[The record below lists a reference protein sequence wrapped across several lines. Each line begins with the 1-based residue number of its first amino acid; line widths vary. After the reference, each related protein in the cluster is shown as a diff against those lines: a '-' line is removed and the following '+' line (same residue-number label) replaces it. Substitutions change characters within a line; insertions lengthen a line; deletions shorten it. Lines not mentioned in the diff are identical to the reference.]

1 MISPFVKHLHAL
13 RRQGLVRSRGLT
25 RRALLQGAAAS
36 ALAIPAFG
44 LLRPEARAAS
54 GLAERIIFFYFPDG
68 VPGPSQDGEA
78 SLWHASGS
86 ESSFT
91 LGEALKGLEPWKDR
105 CLFFNGLSL
114 GATDTGSHPGGAKK
128 LLTAT
133 DYGNNESI
141 DQHLSR
147 SVGADAWWRHLS
159 LGVMSKAD
167 NASGDKLIS
176 YVGPGSPLSPEDNP
190 STAFGLLFGDG
201 GGSSTDDGGEP
212 DATAL
217 RRGSVLDANLEDL
230 EELRAQLDGSERAK
244 LDLHVEAVR
253 EVERRVTGTSGSGGG
268 TGSCEV
274 PALSDSFTSEELYD
288 PARFPDLLKTQID
301 LMVLS
306 MACGLTRVGTL
317 QCSHHTSELLMSRFP
332 GTEMY
337 DPSYDMRSHQASHYG
352 SKHDWNKREFKAFV
366 QQRQYWVD
374 QFAYLLERLDA
385 MPEGDG
391 TMLDNSLVVLCTEVC
406 DGNTHL
412 HDNMPF
418 VVAGGGGGA
427 IHNGRLL
434 QYGYERHGKLF
445 VSLAR
450 AMGEDLWSFGDAAS
464 GDLYGVLR

>member
-1 MISPFVKHLHAL
+1 MTAPPLLQVDALVKHYRLPRERLLAAPPVVHAL
-13 RRQGLVRSRGLT
+13 QGVS
-25 RRALLQGAAAS
+25 LQLQAA
-36 ALAIPAFG
+36 
-44 LLRPEARAAS
+44 R
-54 GLAERIIFFYFPDG
+54 
-68 VPGPSQDGEA
+68 
-78 SLWHASGS
+78 
-86 ESSFT
+86 
-91 LGEALKGLEPWKDR
+91 
-105 CLFFNGLSL
+105 
-114 GATDTGSHPGGAKK
+114 
-128 LLTAT
+128 
-133 DYGNNESI
+133 
-141 DQHLSR
+141 
-147 SVGADAWWRHLS
+147 S
-159 LGVMSKAD
+159 LGVVGE
-167 NASGDKLIS
+167 SGCGK
-176 YVGPGSPLSPEDNP
+176 
-190 STAFGLLFGDG
+190 STLARLVM
-201 GGSSTDDGGEP
+201 
-212 DATAL
+212 AL
-217 RRGSVLDANLEDL
+217 EAPTSGQVR
-230 EELRAQLDGSERAK
+230 LDGV
-244 LDLHVEAVR
+244 DLHVEAVR
-253 EVERRVTGTSGSGGG
+253 EVEQRVLGTSGGGGG

-352 SKHDWNKREFKAFV
+352 SKHDWDKREFKAFV

-427 IHNGRLL
+427 INNGRLL

-450 AMGEDLWSFGDAAS
+450 AMGEDLWSFGDSAS